1 MNSTAAPS
9 GRTLRRWRQYLA
21 DERAEAKL
29 YRRLAERRKGEERE
43 ILLALA
49 DAEGRHEAHWLELL
63 GDHAGEARRVDVR
76 TGLLVVLARVFGSV
90 FVLAL
95 AQRAEGRSPYE
106 DDKDAT
112 NAMAADEA
120 IHEEVPT
127 RRRSRK

>member
-63 GDHAGEARRVDVR
+63 GDHAGEARAAVQAGRR
-76 TGLLVVLARVFGSV
+76 IATIKRSAGLAVPV
-90 FVLAL
+90 AL
-95 AQRAEGRSPYE
+95 MSAKP
-106 DDKDAT
+106 
-112 NAMAADEA
+112 
-120 IHEEVPT
+120 
-127 RRRSRK
+127 